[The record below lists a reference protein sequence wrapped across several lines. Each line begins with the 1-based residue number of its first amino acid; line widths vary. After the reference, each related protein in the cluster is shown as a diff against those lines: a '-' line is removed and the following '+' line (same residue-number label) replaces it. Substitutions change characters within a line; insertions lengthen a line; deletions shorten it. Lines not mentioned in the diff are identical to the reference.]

1 MKFQQNLQSHLT
13 PEWRTQY
20 IDYVFLKQMIL
31 DAVENA
37 PPVNSAELT
46 AYYTQFQQKFYE
58 VCDKEL
64 EKINLFYEA
73 KLAEINHKYTL
84 LRDEMKLAQ
93 EMADTE
99 LMARPSI
106 RIKNNQYRHTI
117 DMTRILTRHA
127 THDFKAAFSE
137 LYLNAILLRNY
148 QILNY
153 TGFRK
158 ILKKYDKRIS
168 GRAGHHYF
176 TTKVDKTSFHTNHQ
190 TKVLLKKI
198 EDIMTYNLEHGDR
211 HKAMERLRVPPLA
224 DKSHPWTSFR
234 TGFSLGALI
243 ILGIMVVLSFTMKV
257 IDVDVV
263 TCVLLFRGPFT
274 MILFLGLLSL
284 NFYIWRYVGINHV
297 LIFELNPRNFLA
309 AVQILEIA
317 VVFGC
322 ILSLLTLAFLHS
334 QYLGMPPYV
343 FPLAMPIIMAVFLVN
358 PIRIFH
364 YQSRMWLLRYLGR
377 IACAPFFKVVFV
389 DFWLA
394 DQFNSLVA
402 LFVDYSHII
411 CYYTT
416 PFDWYHAK
424 EPTTCAINQRYTTLI
439 RILPAW
445 FRFAQCLRRYHDD
458 PQSAKKHLVNA
469 GKYSTSFFVVFFDF
483 MARHYEASY
492 DSRLENPFIWFWI
505 LAAIVSSTYGLAWDF
520 LRDWGIFSADCGENK
535 YLRAHILYRPS
546 FYYCLI
552 VENLLLRYLWAY
564 VFVLNE
570 AGVVSQR
577 IMAPIADILEAI
589 RRFLWNFIRLENE
602 HLNNCGRFRA
612 VRDIS
617 ITVIE
622 QPYRASI
629 TTINEPPVKPTRSWK
644 NRAKLKI
651 QSDSKKVANVV

>member
-20 IDYVFLKQMIL
+20 IDYAHLRQMIL
-31 DAVENA
+31 DAIEFA
-37 PPVNSAELT
+37 PSENSAEQRV
-46 AYYTQFQQKFYE
+46 YFMQFQQNFHE
-58 VCDKEL
+58 LCNKEL
-64 EKINLFYEA
+64 EKINMFYEA
-73 KLAEINHKYTL
+73 KLAEINHKFTI
-84 LRDEMKLAQ
+84 LRDELKLVG
-93 EMADTE
+93 EMADTN
-99 LMARPSI
+99 LLARPSI
-106 RIKNNQYRHTI
+106 RISNRQYQQTL
-117 DMTRILTRHA
+117 DMTKILTRHA

-137 LYLNAILLRNY
+137 LYLNTILLRNY

-158 ILKKYDKRIS
+158 ILKKYDKRIR
-168 GRAGHHYF
+168 GRAGHDYMLANVE
-176 TTKVDKTSFHTNHQ
+176 KASFHKSHE

-198 EDIMTYNLEHGDR
+198 EDIMTYNLEHGNR

-243 ILGIMVVLSFTMKV
+243 VLGIMVVLSFTMKV

-284 NFYIWRYVGINHV
+284 NVYIWRYVGINHV
-297 LIFELNPRNFLA
+297 LIFELNPRNYLA

-343 FPLAMPIIMAVFLVN
+343 FPLAMPLIMIAFLIN

-377 IACAPFFKVVFV
+377 IVCAPFFSVVFV

-424 EPTTCAINQRYTTLI
+424 EPTTCATNQRYTALI
-439 RILPAW
+439 RVLPAW
-445 FRFAQCLRRYHDD
+445 FRFAQCLRRYYDD
-458 PQSAKKHLVNA
+458 SKRPKKYLINA
-469 GKYSTSFFVVFFDF
+469 GKYATTFFVVFFDF
-483 MARHYEASY
+483 MMKYQEASY
-492 DSRLENPFIWFWI
+492 SSRFKNPFIWLMLI
-505 LAAIVSSTYGLAWDF
+505 AAIASSTYGLAWDF
-520 LRDWGIFSADCGENK
+520 LNDWGLFRRDCGEHK
-535 YLRAHILYRPS
+535 YLRSQILYRPS
-546 FYYCLI
+546 FYYFLI
-552 VENLLLRYLWAY
+552 VENFLLRFLWAY
-564 VFVLNE
+564 VFILDETN
-570 AGVVSQR
+570 VVTRR

-602 HLNNCGRFRA
+602 HLNNCGKFRA

-622 QPYRASI
+622 KPFRGSLISLSDPSA
-629 TTINEPPVKPTRSWK
+629 KPTNNWRK
-644 NRAKLKI
+644 GAKLNVTNNP
-651 QSDSKKVANVV
+651 KKATMLV

>member
-20 IDYVFLKQMIL
+20 IDYGFLKQMIL
-31 DAVENA
+31 EAVENA
-37 PPVNSAELT
+37 PPLNSPMFTEYFA
-46 AYYTQFQQKFYE
+46 QFQQKFFE

-84 LRDEMKLAQ
+84 LRDEMKLVE
-93 EMADTE
+93 EMAGTE
-99 LMARPSI
+99 LLARPSM
-106 RIKNNQYRHTI
+106 RIKNRQYRQTV
-117 DMTRILTRHA
+117 DMTKILTRHA

-158 ILKKYDKRIS
+158 MLKKYDKRIS
-168 GRAGHHYF
+168 GRAGYYYLSG
-176 TTKVDKTSFHTNHQ
+176 TVDKAVFYTNRE

-198 EDIMTYNLEHGDR
+198 EDIMTYNLEHGNR

-243 ILGIMVVLSFTMKV
+243 ILVIMVVLSFTMKV

-284 NFYIWRYVGINHV
+284 NFYVWRNVGINHV

-343 FPLAMPIIMAVFLVN
+343 FPLAMPIIMIVFLIN

-364 YQSRMWLLRYLGR
+364 YKSRMWLLRYLGR
-377 IACAPFFKVVFV
+377 IACAPFFKVVFA

-394 DQFNSLVA
+394 DQFNSLVS

-416 PFDWYHAK
+416 PFDWYYAK
-424 EPTTCAINQRYTTLI
+424 EPTTCYIKQRYTALI
-439 RILPAW
+439 RVLPAW

-458 PQSAKKHLVNA
+458 PENLKKHLINA

-483 MARHYEASY
+483 MARKYEASY
-492 DSRLENPFIWFWI
+492 NSRLENPFIWLWI
-505 LAAIVSSTYGLAWDF
+505 LAAIISSTYGLAWDF
-520 LRDWGIFSADCGENK
+520 LRDWGIFSADCGDHK
-535 YLRAHILYRPS
+535 YLRAQILYKPS

-570 AGVVSQR
+570 TNVVSQR

-622 QPYRASI
+622 QPYRGSFAPI
-629 TTINEPPVKPTRSWK
+629 TEPPAKSVHNSKGRV
-644 NRAKLKI
+644 KLKI
-651 QSDSKKVANVV
+651 PNDSKSVVNVV